1 MGSLVHG
8 MFDPMPEVVVTFED
22 GSTKNLFQFYPD
34 EISFRASDFI
44 GLTEQQAMELRHSRD
59 VTFLQS

>member
-1 MGSLVHG
+1 
-8 MFDPMPEVVVTFED
+8 MPEVVVTFED